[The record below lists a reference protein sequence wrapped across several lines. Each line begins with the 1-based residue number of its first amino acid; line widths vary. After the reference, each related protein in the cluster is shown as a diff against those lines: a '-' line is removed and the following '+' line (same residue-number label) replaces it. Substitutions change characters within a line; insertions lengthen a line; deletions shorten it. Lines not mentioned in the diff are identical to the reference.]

1 MSLEKTAT
9 GWRARRKKGDT
20 TFNGPTRTTEATANE
35 DKQQLEEAAAVSMD
49 RLREVHARLRHGA
62 RPALPAP
69 SVSQHGSGWRVRV
82 TIDKKKV
89 CGPTRKMRAEAEKD
103 CRRLTESEHR
113 NTAEL
118 QSAVERLH
126 QEVAEVGA
134 DMDQEVADMD
144 EERHGANAGRHVA
157 D

>member
-1 MSLEKTAT
+1 M
-9 GWRARRKKGDT
+9 
-20 TFNGPTRTTEATANE
+20 
-35 DKQQLEEAAAVSMD
+35 SMD
-49 RLREVHARLRHGA
+49 RLEVHARLRRRA
-62 RPALPAP
+62 RRALPAP
-69 SVSQHGSGWRVRV
+69 SVAQHGSGWRIRV
-82 TIDKKKV
+82 TIDKKRV
-89 CGPTRKMRAEAEKD
+89 CGPTRKTRAEAEKD
-103 CRRLTESEHR
+103 SRRLTESEHR

-144 EERHGANAGRHVA
+144 EERHGENAGRHIA

>member
-1 MSLEKTAT
+1 MPLQKRGN

-20 TFNGPTRTTEATANE
+20 TFSGPIRTTEAAANE
-35 DKQQLEEAAAVSMD
+35 DKQQLEEAAPVSMD
-49 RLREVHARLRHGA
+49 RLEVHARLRRRA
-62 RPALPAP
+62 RRALPAP
-69 SVSQHGSGWRVRV
+69 SVAQHGSGWRIRV
-82 TIDKKKV
+82 TIDKKRV
-89 CGPTRKMRAEAEKD
+89 CGPTRKTRAEAEKD
-103 CRRLTESEHR
+103 SRRLTESEHR

-144 EERHGANAGRHVA
+144 EERHGAGRHVA

>member
-1 MSLEKTAT
+1 M
-9 GWRARRKKGDT
+9 
-20 TFNGPTRTTEATANE
+20 
-35 DKQQLEEAAAVSMD
+35 
-49 RLREVHARLRHGA
+49 
-62 RPALPAP
+62 
-69 SVSQHGSGWRVRV
+69 
-82 TIDKKKV
+82 TIDKKRV
-89 CGPTRKMRAEAEKD
+89 CGPTRKTRAEAEKD
-103 CRRLTESEHR
+103 SRRLTESEHR

>member
-1 MSLEKTAT
+1 M
-9 GWRARRKKGDT
+9 
-20 TFNGPTRTTEATANE
+20 
-35 DKQQLEEAAAVSMD
+35 
-49 RLREVHARLRHGA
+49 
-62 RPALPAP
+62 
-69 SVSQHGSGWRVRV
+69 
-82 TIDKKKV
+82 TIDKKRV
-89 CGPTRKMRAEAEKD
+89 SGPARHSKTEEEKD
-103 CRRLTESEHR
+103 SLRLTESEHR

-144 EERHGANAGRHVA
+144 EERHGANAGRHFA

>member
-1 MSLEKTAT
+1 MPLEKKGN

-20 TFNGPTRTTEATANE
+20 TFSGPIRTTEAAANE
-35 DKQQLEEAAAVSMD
+35 DKQQLEEAAPVSMD
-49 RLREVHARLRHGA
+49 RLEVHARLRRRA
-62 RPALPAP
+62 RRALPAP
-69 SVSQHGSGWRVRV
+69 SVAQHGSGWRIRV
-82 TIDKKKV
+82 TIDKKRV
-89 CGPTRKMRAEAEKD
+89 CGPTRKTRAEAEKD
-103 CRRLTESEHR
+103 SRRLTESEHR

-144 EERHGANAGRHVA
+144 EERHGAGRHVA

>member
-1 MSLEKTAT
+1 MPLEKIGS
-9 GWRARRKKGDT
+9 GWRARRKKGGT
-20 TFNGPTRTTEATANE
+20 TFSGPIRATKAAANE
-35 DKQQLEEAAAVSMD
+35 DKQHLEEAAAVSMN
-49 RLREVHARLRHGA
+49 RLKEVHVRRQHGA
-62 RPALPAP
+62 RRVLPAP
-69 SVSQHGSGWRVRV
+69 SVVQHGSGWRVRV
-82 TIDKKKV
+82 TIDKKRV
-89 CGPTRKMRAEAEKD
+89 SGPTRGSKTEAEKD

-144 EERHGANAGRHVA
+144 EERHGENAGRHIA

>member
-1 MSLEKTAT
+1 MPLEKKGN

-20 TFNGPTRTTEATANE
+20 TFSGPIRTTEAAANE
-35 DKQQLEEAAAVSMD
+35 DKQQLEEAAPVSMD
-49 RLREVHARLRHGA
+49 RLEVHARLRRRA
-62 RPALPAP
+62 RRALPAP
-69 SVSQHGSGWRVRV
+69 SVAQHGSGWRIRV
-82 TIDKKKV
+82 TIDKKRV
-89 CGPTRKMRAEAEKD
+89 CGPTRKTRAEAEKD
-103 CRRLTESEHR
+103 SRRLTESEHR

-134 DMDQEVADMD
+134 DMDEEVADMD
-144 EERHGANAGRHVA
+144 EERHGAGRHVA

>member
-1 MSLEKTAT
+1 MPLEKKGN

-20 TFNGPTRTTEATANE
+20 TFSGPIRTTEAAANE
-35 DKQQLEEAAAVSMD
+35 DKQHLEEAAAVSMN
-49 RLREVHARLRHGA
+49 RLKEVHVRRQHGA
-62 RPALPAP
+62 RRVLPAP
-69 SVSQHGSGWRVRV
+69 SVVQHGSGWRVRV
-82 TIDKKKV
+82 TIDKKRV
-89 CGPTRKMRAEAEKD
+89 SGPTRGSKTEAEKD